1 MQNREEGEEL
11 HKSVL
16 KNEVNELLGK
26 DKYAPLNIQARI
38 IDATVGLGGHSK
50 DFACSGWQILGIDT
64 DRESIAVAEKVL
76 RKACPTH
83 LQKKV
88 GTFKLVHGNFKD
100 IGKIAKEYEFTHV
113 EAILFDLGV
122 SVPQLT
128 SKTRGFSFQNAD
140 AALDMRLGKTTQ
152 NVTAADLLNVLSGKQ
167 LVEIFNTV
175 MSLNASR
182 RMSKKIL
189 DQRKVANFKKV
200 GDFLDLVGSGGGKRK
215 LHPATLPFMALRIAV
230 NSELDILQETLPEA
244 LELLAEKGRL
254 AVISF
259 HSGEDRV
266 VKQLFRK
273 WESEGSG
280 KIITKKPILPTKNEI
295 TSNPRS
301 RSAKLRVIEKT

>member
-1 MQNREEGEEL
+1 
-11 HKSVL
+11 
-16 KNEVNELLGK
+16 
-26 DKYAPLNIQARI
+26 
-38 IDATVGLGGHSK
+38 
-50 DFACSGWQILGIDT
+50 
-64 DRESIAVAEKVL
+64 
-76 RKACPTH
+76 
-83 LQKKV
+83 
-88 GTFKLVHGNFKD
+88 
-100 IGKIAKEYEFTHV
+100 
-113 EAILFDLGV
+113 
-122 SVPQLT
+122 
-128 SKTRGFSFQNAD
+128 
-140 AALDMRLGKTTQ
+140 
-152 NVTAADLLNVLSGKQ
+152 
-167 LVEIFNTV
+167 
-175 MSLNASR
+175 
-182 RMSKKIL
+182 MSKKIL